1 MAKHSHH
8 QNDHHQHESSSKE
21 AESQKNQVEERLE
34 EKTLH
39 AHQKAMPHGEGSHPP
54 HHEHIGQGKHDH
66 HGGHHNH
73 HQMMI
78 EDFKKRFWVSLV
90 LSIPVIVLSPMIQHL
105 LGYSLGMDVSTQL
118 WISFGLSTII
128 YFYGGWPFL
137 TGLVEEVKK
146 KAPGM
151 MTLIGIG
158 ISVAYFYSTATV
170 FGLEGMDFFWE
181 LATLIVVML
190 LGHWIEMKSVMGASK
205 ALELLVSM
213 MPAEASVIR
222 NGKTIKVR
230 IDDLRKGDT
239 ILVRPGEKVPADGL
253 VEEGE
258 SYLNESM
265 LTGES
270 KPVQKVKGEK
280 VIGGSINGNGSIRV
294 KVEHTGEES
303 YLKKVINLVQD
314 AQKTKSATQH
324 LADRAAKW
332 LAYTAL
338 SAGFITLAV
347 WLFVGAE
354 LDFALERMVTVMVIS
369 CPHALGLAIPL
380 VVAISTAVSA
390 KNGLLIRNRTAFENS
405 RKITTIIFDKTGT
418 LTQGSH
424 EISQV
429 VVFDNTTSKEEML
442 RLAAGVEQNSE
453 HYISQG
459 ILRRAKEENIQVPA
473 SENFNYL
480 PGKGLEGVVEGKDI
494 KVVGPNY
501 IQEFNIQVP
510 ESSAEEGVE
519 TVVYVMVERKVTG
532 YITLRDQ
539 IRPESAEAIK
549 TLKDNGIKNLLLTGD
564 NERVA
569 GSVSK
574 ALHMDGF
581 IANVLPHQKQEKVK
595 ELQAQGEFVAMTGDG
610 VNDAPAL
617 AQANVGIAVG
627 SGTDVAAETA
637 DIVLVNSNPKDIAS
651 LILFGKA
658 TYRKMIQNL
667 FWATAYNIVALPLA
681 AGVLYNQGIMISP
694 AIGAA
699 LMSLSTVVVAVN
711 AQLLKRSINSK
722 D

>member
-8 QNDHHQHESSSKE
+8 HHDHHQHEHPSKE
-21 AESQKNQVEERLE
+21 PEKQKNEVEERLE

-39 AHQKAMPHGEGSHPP
+39 AHEKAMPHGAGTHPP
-54 HHEHIGQGKHDH
+54 HQEHVG
-66 HGGHHNH
+66 HGGHGDH
-73 HQMMI
+73 HRMMI
-78 EDFKKRFWVSLV
+78 DDFKRRFWVSLI
-90 LSIPVIVLSPMIQHL
+90 LSIPVIVLSPMVQHI
-105 LGYSLGMDVSTQL
+105 LGFELDVPYASY
-118 WISFGLSTII
+118 IAFGLSTII

-137 TGLVEEVKK
+137 TGLVEEVRKGS
-146 KAPGM
+146 PGM
-151 MTLIGIG
+151 MTLIGVAIT
-158 ISVAYFYSTATV
+158 VAYVYSTAVV

-190 LGHWIEMKSVMGASK
+190 LGHWIEMKSVLGASK

-213 MPAEASVIR
+213 MPATAHVIR
-222 NGKTIKVR
+222 GGQTLQVPIEE
-230 IDDLRKGDT
+230 LQKGDV
-239 ILVRPGEKVPADGL
+239 ILVKPGEKVPADG
-253 VEEGE
+253 VVSQGE

-270 KPVQKVKGEK
+270 KPVQKTKGEK
-280 VIGGSINGNGSIRV
+280 VIGGSINGNGSIQV
-294 KVEHTGEES
+294 QVERTGEES

-314 AQKTKSATQH
+314 AQKTKSETQR

-332 LAYTAL
+332 LTYVAL

-347 WLFVGAE
+347 WLLVGAE
-354 LDFALERMVTVMVIS
+354 FDFALERMVTVMVIS

-380 VVAISTAVSA
+380 VVAISTSVSA

-405 RKITTIIFDKTGT
+405 RNITTILFDKTGT

-424 EISQV
+424 AVAEV
-429 VVFDNTTSKEEML
+429 VTFGDQIDKKKML

-459 ILRRAKEENIQVPA
+459 ILKKVKEEQIEVPP
-473 SENFNYL
+473 SESSNYL
-480 PGKGLEGVVEGKDI
+480 PGKGLEGKVEGKDI

-501 IQEFNIQVP
+501 IKEFNIQVP
-510 ESSAEEGVE
+510 ANAAEEGVE
-519 TVVYVMVERKVTG
+519 TAVYVMVEGQVVG

-539 IRPESAEAIK
+539 IRPESAEAIRV
-549 TLKDNGIKNLLLTGD
+549 LRENGIKNILITGD

-569 GSVSK
+569 KSVSD
-574 ALHMDGF
+574 ALGMDGYF
-581 IANVLPHQKQEKVK
+581 ANVLPHEKQEKAK

-617 AQANVGIAVG
+617 AQADVGIAVG

-637 DIVLVNSNPKDIAS
+637 DIILVNSNPQDIAS

-667 FWATAYNIVALPLA
+667 IWATGYNIVALPLA
-681 AGVLYNQGIMISP
+681 AGVLYSQGIMISP
-694 AIGAA
+694 AVGAA
-699 LMSLSTVVVAVN
+699 LMSLSTVIVAIN
-711 AQLLKRSINSK
+711 AQLLKKSIK
-722 D
+722 K